1 MFEETTMKKKKLLLL
16 LSAVTL
22 GTFFSFAQSGLDVRY
37 DPDGATGPLA
47 TTGSNLAGGSH
58 SISLYPGSPDLAGG
72 LYEVHFIVTNTSSS
86 DKQYKIIRKALNVP
100 ASWQDQLCWPPLCY
114 NADQEVTSSVESYS
128 TPHTV
133 SNPAPIIKAGKDSTT
148 ENLVA
153 ELKPRITP
161 DQSAAGYALY
171 RYYFYDVQGGGYV
184 DSVDLSIGFVLG
196 VNQQKAAPAMVV
208 MPNPADNHASV
219 TINSDEATPLKVVDA
234 LGKTV
239 LTETIYNG
247 SKSLDVSDLK
257 NGVYFILIESEGKM
271 LNRKLIVRH

>member
-1 MFEETTMKKKKLLLL
+1 MFEETTMKKKNLLLL

-72 LYEVHFIVTNTSSS
+72 VYEVHFIVTNTNNT
-86 DKQYKIIRKALNVP
+86 DKQYKIIRKQVNVP
-100 ASWQDQLCWPPLCY
+100 ATWIDQVCWPPLCY
-114 NADQEVTSSVESYS
+114 NASGSVYS
-128 TPHTV
+128 TPHTA
-133 SNPAPIIKAGKDSTT
+133 SNPAPIIVAGSELTT
-148 ENLVA
+148 TGLDA

-196 VNQQKAAPAMVV
+196 VNQQKADPAMVV

-219 TINSDEATPLKVVDA
+219 TINSEEATPLKVVDA

>member
-1 MFEETTMKKKKLLLL
+1 MAVVTMTTSFL
-16 LSAVTL
+16 
-22 GTFFSFAQSGLDVRY
+22 FAQSGLDIRY
-37 DPDGATGPLA
+37 DPDGSGVTGPLPP
-47 TTGSNLAGGSH
+47 TGPNLAGGSY
-58 SISLYPGSPDLAGG
+58 STSLYAGSPDLTGG

-161 DQSAAGYALY
+161 DQSSAGYALY
-171 RYYFYDVQGGGYV
+171 RYYFYDVQGGVYA

-196 VNQQKAAPAMVV
+196 LTQQKATPSLTVA
-208 MPNPADNHASV
+208 PNPADNHTLV
-219 TINSDEATPLKVVDA
+219 TINSDDATPLKVVDA

-239 LTETIYNG
+239 MTEIIYNG
-247 SKSLDVSDLK
+247 SRSLDVSDLK
-257 NGVYFILIESEGKM
+257 NGVYFILIESEGKTM
-271 LNRKLIVRH
+271 NRKLIVRH